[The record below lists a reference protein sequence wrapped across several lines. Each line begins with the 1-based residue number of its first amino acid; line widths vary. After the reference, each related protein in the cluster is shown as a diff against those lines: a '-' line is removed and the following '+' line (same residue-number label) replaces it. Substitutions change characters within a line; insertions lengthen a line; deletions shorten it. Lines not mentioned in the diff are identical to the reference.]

1 MDTLNLKGGANMQRY
16 IHIIIFTCL
25 ITLSTSCAVTP
36 PYNPFI
42 KSRSEI
48 LNTVD
53 VVSMTPVELMDF
65 DRKDEVAARYEALIT
80 ERLEAAGFKVIPS
93 GAFSSIW
100 DPMIEQLG
108 GLFDPITGQADEEK
122 LKAVQSR
129 ITNELI
135 TKFDIDGYVRPR
147 VEVTTAN
154 WNSNKATW
162 DGATDETTG
171 KEGFWADFFGPQA
184 TGSIPALSLILP
196 LTDTSGETYYVGRG
210 GIQLVAH
217 VVGLSFTEVPE
228 SMWFV
233 EPERD
238 VNAVNVALAPLLN
251 EPVE

>member
-1 MDTLNLKGGANMQRY
+1 MQRY
-16 IHIIIFTCL
+16 IHTIMIVGL
-25 ITLSTSCAVTP
+25 ITFSTACAVVTP
-36 PYNPFI
+36 YDPFI

-48 LNTVD
+48 FDRVD
-53 VVSMTPVELMDF
+53 VVSMTPIELQDF

-80 ERLEAAGFKVIPS
+80 ERLETAGFTVIPS
-93 GAFSSIW
+93 SEFSSIR

-108 GLFDPITGQADEEK
+108 GVFDPITGQEDKEK
-122 LKAVQSR
+122 LKTVQSH

-135 TKFDIDGYVRPR
+135 TKFDIDAYISPR
-147 VEVTTAN
+147 IEVTTAN

-162 DGATDETTG
+162 DGVEDETTG

-184 TGSIPALSLILP
+184 TGTIPALSLILP
-196 LTDTSGETYYVGRG
+196 LTGTSGVTYYVGRG
-210 GIQLVAH
+210 GIQLFAH
-217 VVGLSFTEVPE
+217 YDGGFVDIPE

>member
-1 MDTLNLKGGANMQRY
+1 MQRY
-16 IHIIIFTCL
+16 IHTIMFIGL
-25 ITLSTSCAVTP
+25 ITFSTGCAVVTP
-36 PYNPFI
+36 YDPFI

-48 LNTVD
+48 FNTVD
-53 VVSMTPVELMDF
+53 VLCMAPIELMDF

-80 ERLEAAGFKVIPS
+80 EQLETAGFKVIPAS
-93 GAFSSIW
+93 EFSSVR

-108 GLFDPITGQADEEK
+108 GVFDPITGQADEEK
-122 LKAVQSR
+122 LKAVQLH

-184 TGSIPALSLILP
+184 TGTIPALSLILP
-196 LTDTSGETYYVGRG
+196 LTGTSGVTYYVGRG
-210 GIQLVAH
+210 GIQLIAH
-217 VVGLSFTEVPE
+217 VELGTFTDIPE